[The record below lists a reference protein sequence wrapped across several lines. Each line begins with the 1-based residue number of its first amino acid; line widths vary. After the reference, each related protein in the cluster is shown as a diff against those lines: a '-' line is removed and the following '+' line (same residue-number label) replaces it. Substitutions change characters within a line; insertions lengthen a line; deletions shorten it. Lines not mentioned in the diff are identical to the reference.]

1 MQRAMSMPTP
11 PSSNGRLGM
20 LTGIKSFSKGAL
32 KKTKTVDKT
41 KLKKDEDKDNGSSS
55 GGGGSF
61 ADMLK
66 KQFAAR
72 GMK

>member
-1 MQRAMSMPTP
+1 
-11 PSSNGRLGM
+11 M
-20 LTGIKSFSKGAL
+20 LAGIKSFSKGAL
-32 KKTKTVDKT
+32 KKTRTVDKT

-55 GGGGSF
+55 GGGGGGGSF